1 MKTEWEKPSD
11 EMSRDFYNRKKNFYL
26 EGLMLGAF
34 IALIFVLLLVV
45 CGHLTGEEYL
55 KKKSKEVMDNS
66 EFAAYSGDSEVTVVM
81 SSPDG
86 EQKIFKISPDESNL
100 SILTINSTDAAQSN
114 ILTSNPTDAAQ
125 SDILTINPTD
135 AAQSSILNSNPIT
148 IGSLSKTQK
157 QELADLIKKQYKGDA
172 FVDSLEVYILA
183 FLLVL
188 AWVSWLLYR
197 MKNLSMYKRKAFG
210 YLRGTVVDKN
220 AEKML
225 MDKYRMNYYVTLEL
239 DGVGGE
245 FTAQTSSEDFYSS
258 KMGTAFY
265 VTHFTTSDDAD
276 SVDWAFICE

>member
-86 EQKIFKISPDESNL
+86 EQKIFQISPDESNL
-100 SILTINSTDAAQSN
+100 SILTINPTDAAQSN
-114 ILTSNPTDAAQ
+114 ILT
-125 SDILTINPTD
+125 INPTD
-135 AAQSSILNSNPIT
+135 EAQSNILNSNPIT

-188 AWVSWLLYR
+188 AWVGWLLYR
-197 MKNLSMYKRKAFG
+197 MKNLNMYKRKAFG